1 MFNRQRNNIII
12 SYMNQFKALT
22 YSALAL
28 ATLSLSSCNDWLTE
42 ETPGTTKVSEFFTS
56 LSTAEAVVN
65 AAYVP
70 MTWEFGTTYYPEW
83 YFGDIVSDD
92 ALKGGQDINDGADL
106 RELENFKANSDN
118 EILLQYYR
126 AQWQGIQRANLAIDE
141 IPTTRIE
148 TEGDEAEKQAKYR
161 DRYLGEAYFLRGF
174 YYFRLA
180 RMFGGMPLIDY
191 VIKSSNQWAQ
201 TRTTMDETLNFAIE
215 DFKRAE
221 NLLWEKDKY
230 SDEELGRAT
239 KGAAQAMLL
248 KANLY
253 RADYQRNA
261 GNETEAQKYF
271 AEAAKW
277 GKEVIQSR
285 QYSLWPNYFD
295 NFRLAN
301 ENGRESVFEIQYT
314 EEATSDYGGEGYT
327 RGTMTTILQ
336 RSRSS
341 AFGEAGWGYNRPTQ
355 NLYNEYEAGDA
366 RRDETIL
373 VPTDEQIETPAQEIY
388 CGDRML
394 NRKYAMYNDGTNGGI
409 YKLAHAT
416 RSPKNNIQIRY
427 ADVLLM
433 YAEACCESGDLP
445 SAKSALK
452 EVRDRVGLS
461 QFPYTA
467 VIQGQTVTFND
478 NQEDL
483 RKAIRHERRVELA
496 MEGHRWFDLTR
507 WGIAKE
513 TMDTYMAGETEEAK
527 ELYGTFQKG
536 KHELFP
542 IPSKEIDLSG
552 IEQNPNW

>member
-1 MFNRQRNNIII
+1 
-12 SYMNQFKALT
+12 MNQFKALT

-118 EILLQYYR
+118 EILLGYYR

-148 TEGDEAEKQAKYR
+148 TEGTEADKQAKYR
-161 DRYLGEAYFLRGF
+161 DRYLGEAYFLRGY

-201 TRTTMDETLNFAIE
+201 KRATMDETLNFAID

-230 SDEELGRAT
+230 SNEELGRAT

-277 GKEVIQSR
+277 GEKVIKSR
-285 QYSLWPNYFD
+285 QYSLWPNYLD

-373 VPTDEQIETPAQEIY
+373 VPTDVQIETPAQEIY

-409 YKLAHAT
+409 YKLAHPT

-433 YAEACCESGDLP
+433 YAEACCETGDLP
-445 SAKSALK
+445 SAKTALK
-452 EVRDRVGLS
+452 EVRDRAGLS

-467 VIQGQTVTFND
+467 VIQGQTVTYND

-552 IEQNPNW
+552 IEQNPYW

>member
-1 MFNRQRNNIII
+1 
-12 SYMNQFKALT
+12 MNQFKALT

-118 EILLQYYR
+118 EILLGYYR

-148 TEGDEAEKQAKYR
+148 TEGDEAKKQAKYR
-161 DRYLGEAYFLRGF
+161 DRYLGEAYFLRGY

-201 TRTTMDETLNFAIE
+201 TRSTMDETLNFAIE

-230 SDEELGRAT
+230 SNEELGRAT

-253 RADYQRNA
+253 RADYLRNA

-285 QYSLWPNYFD
+285 QYSLWPNYLD

-341 AFGEAGWGYNRPTQ
+341 AFGEAGWGYDRPTQ

-452 EVRDRVGLS
+452 EVRNRAGLS

-467 VIQGQTVTFND
+467 VIQGKTVTFND
-478 NQEDL
+478 NQDDL

-496 MEGHRWFDLTR
+496 MEGHRWFDITR

-513 TMDTYMAGETEEAK
+513 TMDTYMAGETKEAK

>member
-1 MFNRQRNNIII
+1 
-12 SYMNQFKALT
+12 MNQFKALT

-118 EILLQYYR
+118 EILLEYYR

-201 TRTTMDETLNFAIE
+201 TRSTMDETLNFAIE

-230 SDEELGRAT
+230 SNEELGRAT

-253 RADYQRNA
+253 RADYLRNA

-285 QYSLWPNYFD
+285 QYSLWPNYLD

-341 AFGEAGWGYNRPTQ
+341 AFGEAGWGYDRPTK

-394 NRKYAMYNDGTNGGI
+394 NRKYAMYNDGANGGI

-513 TMDTYMAGETEEAK
+513 TMDTYIAGETEEAK

-552 IEQNPNW
+552 IKQNPNW

>member
-1 MFNRQRNNIII
+1 
-12 SYMNQFKALT
+12 MNQFKALT

-118 EILLQYYR
+118 EILLEYYR

-148 TEGDEAEKQAKYR
+148 TEGDEAEKQAQYR

-201 TRTTMDETLNFAIE
+201 TRSTMDKTLNFAIE

-221 NLLWEKDKY
+221 NLLWKKDKY
-230 SDEELGRAT
+230 SNEELGRAT

-253 RADYQRNA
+253 RADYLRNA
-261 GNETEAQKYF
+261 GNETEAKKYF

-285 QYSLWPNYFD
+285 QYSLWPNYLD
-295 NFRLAN
+295 NFRLTN

-394 NRKYAMYNDGTNGGI
+394 NRKYAMYNDGANGGI

-452 EVRDRVGLS
+452 EVRDRAGLS

>member
-1 MFNRQRNNIII
+1 
-12 SYMNQFKALT
+12 MNQFKALT

-118 EILLQYYR
+118 EILLGYYR

-148 TEGDEAEKQAKYR
+148 TEGTEAEKQAKYR

-201 TRTTMDETLNFAIE
+201 TRSTMDETLNFAIE

-230 SDEELGRAT
+230 SNEELGRAT

-253 RADYQRNA
+253 RADYLRNA

-277 GKEVIQSR
+277 GKEVIKSN
-285 QYSLWPNYFD
+285 QYSLWPNYLD

-341 AFGEAGWGYNRPTQ
+341 AFGEAGWGYDRPTQ

-394 NRKYAMYNDGTNGGI
+394 NRKYAMYNDGANGGI

-452 EVRDRVGLS
+452 EVRDRAGLS

-467 VIQGQTVTFND
+467 VIQGRTVTFND

-496 MEGHRWFDLTR
+496 MEGHRWFDITR

-513 TMDTYMAGETEEAK
+513 TMDTYMAGETKEAK
-527 ELYGTFQKG
+527 DLYGTFQKG

>member
-1 MFNRQRNNIII
+1 
-12 SYMNQFKALT
+12 MNQFKALT

-70 MTWEFGTTYYPEW
+70 LTWEFGTTYYPEW

-118 EILLQYYR
+118 EILLGYYR

-201 TRTTMDETLNFAIE
+201 TRSTMDETLNFAIK

-221 NLLWEKDKY
+221 NLLWVKDKY

-253 RADYQRNA
+253 RADYLRNA

-277 GKEVIQSR
+277 GEKVIKSR
-285 QYSLWPNYFD
+285 QYSLWPNYLD

-341 AFGEAGWGYNRPTQ
+341 AFGEAGWGYDRPTQ

-373 VPTDEQIETPAQEIY
+373 TPTDEQIETPAQEIY

-445 SAKSALK
+445 NAKTALK
-452 EVRDRVGLS
+452 EVRDRAGLS

>member
-1 MFNRQRNNIII
+1 
-12 SYMNQFKALT
+12 MNQFKALT

-118 EILLQYYR
+118 EILLGYYR

-148 TEGDEAEKQAKYR
+148 TEGTEAEQQAKYR
-161 DRYLGEAYFLRGF
+161 DRYLGEAYFLRGY

-201 TRTTMDETLNFAIE
+201 KRATMDETLNFAIE

-277 GKEVIQSR
+277 GKEVIKSR

-373 VPTDEQIETPAQEIY
+373 VPTDVQIETPAQEIY

-409 YKLAHAT
+409 YKLAHPT

-433 YAEACCESGDLP
+433 YAEACCETGDLP
-445 SAKSALK
+445 SAKTALK
-452 EVRDRVGLS
+452 EVRDRAGLS

-467 VIQGQTVTFND
+467 VIQGQTVTYND

>member
-1 MFNRQRNNIII
+1 
-12 SYMNQFKALT
+12 MNQFKALT

>member
-1 MFNRQRNNIII
+1 
-12 SYMNQFKALT
+12 MNQFKALT

-118 EILLQYYR
+118 EILLGYYR

-201 TRTTMDETLNFAIE
+201 TRSTMDETLNFAIG

-230 SDEELGRAT
+230 GNEELGRAT

-253 RADYQRNA
+253 RADYLRNA

-277 GKEVIQSR
+277 GEKVIKSR
-285 QYSLWPNYFD
+285 QYSLWPNYLD

-341 AFGEAGWGYNRPTQ
+341 AFGEAGWGYDRPTQ

-394 NRKYAMYNDGTNGGI
+394 NRKYAMYNDGANGGI

-445 SAKSALK
+445 SAKTALK
-452 EVRDRVGLS
+452 EVRDRAGLR

>member
-1 MFNRQRNNIII
+1 
-12 SYMNQFKALT
+12 MNQFKALT

-118 EILLQYYR
+118 EILLEYYR

-161 DRYLGEAYFLRGF
+161 DRYLGEAYFLRGY

-180 RMFGGMPLIDY
+180 RMFGGMPLINY

-201 TRTTMDETLNFAIE
+201 TRSTMDETLNFAIE

-230 SDEELGRAT
+230 SNEELGRAT

-277 GKEVIQSR
+277 GEKVIKSR
-285 QYSLWPNYFD
+285 QYSLWPNYLD

-341 AFGEAGWGYNRPTQ
+341 AFGEAGWGYDRPTQ

-445 SAKSALK
+445 SAKTALK
-452 EVRDRVGLS
+452 EVRDRAGLS

>member
-1 MFNRQRNNIII
+1 
-12 SYMNQFKALT
+12 MNQFKALT

-70 MTWEFGTTYYPEW
+70 MTWEFGSTYYPEW

-118 EILLQYYR
+118 EILLEYYR

-201 TRTTMDETLNFAIE
+201 TRSTMDETLNFAIE

-230 SDEELGRAT
+230 SNEELGRAT

-277 GKEVIQSR
+277 GKEVIKSR
-285 QYSLWPNYFD
+285 QYSLWPNYLD

-341 AFGEAGWGYNRPTQ
+341 AFGEAGWGYDRPTQ

-394 NRKYAMYNDGTNGGI
+394 NRKYAMYNDGANGGI

-433 YAEACCESGDLP
+433 YAEACCESGDLD
-445 SAKSALK
+445 SAKKALK
-452 EVRDRVGLS
+452 EVRDRAGLS

>member
-1 MFNRQRNNIII
+1 
-12 SYMNQFKALT
+12 MNQFKALT

-118 EILLQYYR
+118 EILLEYYR

-201 TRTTMDETLNFAIE
+201 TRSTMDETLNFAIE

-221 NLLWEKDKY
+221 NLLWKKDKY
-230 SDEELGRAT
+230 SNEELGRAT

-253 RADYQRNA
+253 RADYLRNA

-285 QYSLWPNYFD
+285 QYSLWPNYLD

-341 AFGEAGWGYNRPTQ
+341 AFGEAGWGYDRPTQ

-373 VPTDEQIETPAQEIY
+373 TPTDEQIETPAQEIY

-394 NRKYAMYNDGTNGGI
+394 NRKYAMYNDGANGGI

>member
-1 MFNRQRNNIII
+1 
-12 SYMNQFKALT
+12 MNQFKALT

-118 EILLQYYR
+118 EILLEYYR

-148 TEGDEAEKQAKYR
+148 TEGDEAEKQAQYR

-201 TRTTMDETLNFAIE
+201 TRSTMDETLNFAIE

-221 NLLWEKDKY
+221 NLLWKKDKY
-230 SDEELGRAT
+230 SNEELGRAT

-253 RADYQRNA
+253 RADYLRNA

-285 QYSLWPNYFD
+285 QYSLWPNYLD

-341 AFGEAGWGYNRPTQ
+341 AFGEAGWGYDRPTQ

-394 NRKYAMYNDGTNGGI
+394 NRKYAMYNDGANGGI

-452 EVRDRVGLS
+452 EVRDRAGLS

>member
-1 MFNRQRNNIII
+1 
-12 SYMNQFKALT
+12 MNQFKALT

-118 EILLQYYR
+118 EILLGYYR

-148 TEGDEAEKQAKYR
+148 TEGTEADKQAKYR
-161 DRYLGEAYFLRGF
+161 DRYLGEAYFLRGY

-201 TRTTMDETLNFAIE
+201 KRATMDETLNFAID

-230 SDEELGRAT
+230 SNEELGRAT

-253 RADYQRNA
+253 RADYLRNA

-277 GKEVIQSR
+277 GKEVIKSN
-285 QYSLWPNYFD
+285 QYSLWPNYLD

-355 NLYNEYEAGDA
+355 NLYNEYEVGDV

-445 SAKSALK
+445 SAKGALK

-467 VIQGQTVTFND
+467 VIQGKTVTFND
-478 NQEDL
+478 NQDDL

-496 MEGHRWFDLTR
+496 MEGHRWFDITR

>member
-1 MFNRQRNNIII
+1 
-12 SYMNQFKALT
+12 MNQFKALT

-92 ALKGGQDINDGADL
+92 ALKGGQDVNDGADL

-118 EILLQYYR
+118 EILLGYYR

-201 TRTTMDETLNFAIE
+201 TRSTMDETLNFAIE

-230 SDEELGRAT
+230 SNEELGRAT

-253 RADYQRNA
+253 RADYLRNA

-285 QYSLWPNYFD
+285 QYSLWPNYLD

-341 AFGEAGWGYNRPTQ
+341 AFGEAGWGYDRPTQ

-394 NRKYAMYNDGTNGGI
+394 NRKYAMYNDGANGGI

-433 YAEACCESGDLP
+433 YAEACCESGDLT
-445 SAKSALK
+445 SAKTALK
-452 EVRDRVGLS
+452 EVRDRAGLS

-527 ELYGTFQKG
+527 ALYGTFQKG

>member
-1 MFNRQRNNIII
+1 
-12 SYMNQFKALT
+12 MNQFKALT

-118 EILLQYYR
+118 EILLGYYR

-148 TEGDEAEKQAKYR
+148 TEGTEADKQAKYR
-161 DRYLGEAYFLRGF
+161 DRYLGEAYFLRGY

-201 TRTTMDETLNFAIE
+201 KRATMDETLNFAID

-230 SDEELGRAT
+230 SNEELGRAT

-253 RADYQRNA
+253 RADYLRNA

-277 GKEVIQSR
+277 GKEVIKSN
-285 QYSLWPNYFD
+285 QYSLWPNYLD

-355 NLYNEYEAGDA
+355 NLYNEYEVGDV

-373 VPTDEQIETPAQEIY
+373 IPTDKQIETPAQEIY

-445 SAKSALK
+445 SAKTALK
-452 EVRDRVGLS
+452 EVRDRAGLS
-461 QFPYTA
+461 LRQFPYTA

-496 MEGHRWFDLTR
+496 MEGHRWFDITR

>member
-1 MFNRQRNNIII
+1 
-12 SYMNQFKALT
+12 MNQFKALT

-118 EILLQYYR
+118 EILLGYYR

-148 TEGDEAEKQAKYR
+148 TEGTEADKQAKYR
-161 DRYLGEAYFLRGF
+161 DRYLGEAYFLRGY

-201 TRTTMDETLNFAIE
+201 KRATMDETLNFAID

-230 SDEELGRAT
+230 SNEELGRAT

-277 GKEVIQSR
+277 GKEVIKSR

-373 VPTDEQIETPAQEIY
+373 VPTDVQIETPAQEIY

-409 YKLAHAT
+409 YKLAHPT

-433 YAEACCESGDLP
+433 YAEACCETGDLP
-445 SAKSALK
+445 SAKTALK
-452 EVRDRVGLS
+452 EVRDRAGLS

-467 VIQGQTVTFND
+467 VIQGQTVTYND

>member
-1 MFNRQRNNIII
+1 
-12 SYMNQFKALT
+12 MNQFKALT

-118 EILLQYYR
+118 EILLGYYR

-180 RMFGGMPLIDY
+180 RMFGGMPRIDY

-201 TRTTMDETLNFAIE
+201 TRSTMDETLNFAID

-230 SDEELGRAT
+230 SNEELGRAT

-253 RADYQRNA
+253 RADYLRNA

-277 GKEVIQSR
+277 GEKVIKSR
-285 QYSLWPNYFD
+285 QYSLWPNYLD

-341 AFGEAGWGYNRPTQ
+341 AFGEAGWGYDRPTQ

-452 EVRDRVGLS
+452 EVRDRAGLS

>member
-1 MFNRQRNNIII
+1 
-12 SYMNQFKALT
+12 MNQFKALT

-118 EILLQYYR
+118 EILLGYYR

-201 TRTTMDETLNFAIE
+201 TRSTMDETLNFAIK

-230 SDEELGRAT
+230 SNEELGRAT

-253 RADYQRNA
+253 RADYLRNA

-277 GKEVIQSR
+277 GEKVIKSR
-285 QYSLWPNYFD
+285 QYSLWPNYLD

-341 AFGEAGWGYNRPTQ
+341 AFGEAGWGYDRPTQ

-452 EVRDRVGLS
+452 EVRDRAGLS

>member
-1 MFNRQRNNIII
+1 
-12 SYMNQFKALT
+12 MNQFKALT

-118 EILLQYYR
+118 EILLGYYR

-148 TEGDEAEKQAKYR
+148 TEGTEAEKQAKYR

-201 TRTTMDETLNFAIE
+201 TRSTMDETLNFAIE

-230 SDEELGRAT
+230 SNEELGRAT

-253 RADYQRNA
+253 RADYLRNA

-277 GKEVIQSR
+277 GKEVIKSN
-285 QYSLWPNYFD
+285 QYSLWPNYLD

-341 AFGEAGWGYNRPTQ
+341 AFGEAGWGYDRPTQ

-445 SAKSALK
+445 SAKTALK
-452 EVRDRVGLS
+452 EVRDRAGLS
-461 QFPYTA
+461 PFPYTA

-478 NQEDL
+478 NQDDL

-496 MEGHRWFDLTR
+496 MEGHRWFDITR

-513 TMDTYMAGETEEAK
+513 TMDTYMAGETKEAK

>member
-1 MFNRQRNNIII
+1 
-12 SYMNQFKALT
+12 MNQFKALT

-118 EILLQYYR
+118 EILLGYYR

-161 DRYLGEAYFLRGF
+161 DRYLGEAYFLRGY

-201 TRTTMDETLNFAIE
+201 TRSTMDETLNFAIE

-221 NLLWEKDKY
+221 NLLWKKDKY
-230 SDEELGRAT
+230 SNEELGRAT

-253 RADYQRNA
+253 RADYLRNA

-277 GKEVIQSR
+277 GEKVIQSR
-285 QYSLWPNYFD
+285 QYSLWPNYLD

-341 AFGEAGWGYNRPTQ
+341 AFGEAGWGYDRPTQ

-445 SAKSALK
+445 SAKTALK
-452 EVRDRVGLS
+452 EVRDRAGLS

>member
-1 MFNRQRNNIII
+1 
-12 SYMNQFKALT
+12 MNQFKALT

-118 EILLQYYR
+118 EILLEYYR

-161 DRYLGEAYFLRGF
+161 DRYLGEAYFLRGY

-201 TRTTMDETLNFAIE
+201 TRSTMDETLNFAIK

-230 SDEELGRAT
+230 SNEELGRAT

-253 RADYQRNA
+253 RADYLRNA
-261 GNETEAQKYF
+261 GNETEAKKYF

-285 QYSLWPNYFD
+285 QYSLWPNYLD

-341 AFGEAGWGYNRPTQ
+341 AFGEAGWGYDRPTQ

-452 EVRDRVGLS
+452 EVRDRAGLS

-513 TMDTYMAGETEEAK
+513 TMDTYIAGETEEAK

>member
-1 MFNRQRNNIII
+1 
-12 SYMNQFKALT
+12 MNQFKALT

-118 EILLQYYR
+118 EILLGYYR

-161 DRYLGEAYFLRGF
+161 DRYLGEAYFLRGY

-201 TRTTMDETLNFAIE
+201 TRSTMDETLNFAIE

-253 RADYQRNA
+253 RADYLRNA

-277 GKEVIQSR
+277 GKEVIKSS
-285 QYSLWPNYFD
+285 QYSLWPNYLD

-341 AFGEAGWGYNRPTQ
+341 AFGEAGWGYDRPTQ

-394 NRKYAMYNDGTNGGI
+394 NRKYAMYNDGANGGI

-445 SAKSALK
+445 SAKTALK
-452 EVRDRVGLS
+452 EVRDRAGLS

>member
-1 MFNRQRNNIII
+1 
-12 SYMNQFKALT
+12 MNQFKALT

-118 EILLQYYR
+118 EILLGYYR

-148 TEGDEAEKQAKYR
+148 TEGTEADKQAKYR
-161 DRYLGEAYFLRGF
+161 DRYLGEAYFLRGY

-201 TRTTMDETLNFAIE
+201 TRSTMDETLNFAIE

-230 SDEELGRAT
+230 SNEELGRAT

-253 RADYQRNA
+253 RADYLRNA

-277 GKEVIQSR
+277 GKEVIKST
-285 QYSLWPNYFD
+285 QYSLWPNYLD

-341 AFGEAGWGYNRPTQ
+341 AFGEAGWGYDRPTQ

-394 NRKYAMYNDGTNGGI
+394 NRKYAMYNDGANGGI

-496 MEGHRWFDLTR
+496 MEGHRWFDITR

-513 TMDTYMAGETEEAK
+513 TMDTYMAGETKEAK

>member
-1 MFNRQRNNIII
+1 
-12 SYMNQFKALT
+12 MNQFKALT

-70 MTWEFGTTYYPEW
+70 LAWELGSTYYPEW

-92 ALKGGQDINDGADL
+92 ALKGGQDVNDGADL

-118 EILLQYYR
+118 VILLEYYR

-148 TEGDEAEKQAKYR
+148 TEGTEADKQAKYR
-161 DRYLGEAYFLRGF
+161 DRYLGEAYFLRGY

-201 TRTTMDETLNFAIE
+201 KRATMDETLSFAIN

-221 NLLWEKDKY
+221 GLLWEKDKY
-230 SDEELGRAT
+230 SNEELGRAT

-253 RADYQRNA
+253 RADYLRNA

-277 GKEVIQSR
+277 GKEVIKSN

-301 ENGRESVFEIQYT
+301 ENGRESVFEIQYV

-355 NLYNEYEAGDA
+355 NLYNEYEAGDV

-373 VPTDEQIETPAQEIY
+373 IPTDEQIETPAQEIY

-409 YKLAHAT
+409 YKLAHPT

-467 VIQGQTVTFND
+467 VIQGKTVTFND
-478 NQEDL
+478 NQDDL

>member
-1 MFNRQRNNIII
+1 
-12 SYMNQFKALT
+12 MNQFKALT

-118 EILLQYYR
+118 EILLGYYR

-201 TRTTMDETLNFAIE
+201 TRSTMDKTLNFAIE

-230 SDEELGRAT
+230 SNEELGRAT

-253 RADYQRNA
+253 RADYLRNA

-277 GKEVIQSR
+277 GEKVIQSR
-285 QYSLWPNYFD
+285 QYSLWPNYLD

-373 VPTDEQIETPAQEIY
+373 IPTDEQIETPAQEIY

-433 YAEACCESGDLP
+433 YAEACCETGDLP
-445 SAKSALK
+445 SAKTALK
-452 EVRDRVGLS
+452 EVRDRAGLS

>member
-1 MFNRQRNNIII
+1 
-12 SYMNQFKALT
+12 MNQFKALT

-70 MTWEFGTTYYPEW
+70 LTWEFGTTYYPEW

-118 EILLQYYR
+118 EILLGYYR

-148 TEGDEAEKQAKYR
+148 TEGDEAEKQVKYR
-161 DRYLGEAYFLRGF
+161 DRYLGEAYFLRGY

-201 TRTTMDETLNFAIE
+201 TRSTMDETLNFAIE

-230 SDEELGRAT
+230 SNEELGRAT

-253 RADYQRNA
+253 RADYLRNA

-277 GKEVIQSR
+277 GKDVIKSR
-285 QYSLWPNYFD
+285 QYSLWPNYLD

-341 AFGEAGWGYNRPTQ
+341 AFGEAGWGYDRPTQ

-433 YAEACCESGDLP
+433 YAEACCESGDQP
-445 SAKSALK
+445 SAKTALK
-452 EVRDRVGLS
+452 EVRDRAGLS

-478 NQEDL
+478 NQDDL

-513 TMDTYMAGETEEAK
+513 TMDTYIAGETEEAK

>member
-1 MFNRQRNNIII
+1 
-12 SYMNQFKALT
+12 MNQFKALT

-118 EILLQYYR
+118 EILLEYYR

-161 DRYLGEAYFLRGF
+161 DRYLGEAYFLRGY

-201 TRTTMDETLNFAIE
+201 TRSTMDETLNFAIE

-230 SDEELGRAT
+230 SNEELGRAT

-253 RADYQRNA
+253 RADYLRNA

-277 GKEVIQSR
+277 GKEVINSR
-285 QYSLWPNYFD
+285 QYSLWPNYLD

-341 AFGEAGWGYNRPTQ
+341 AFGEAGWGYDRPTQ

-394 NRKYAMYNDGTNGGI
+394 NRKYAMYNDGANGGI

-445 SAKSALK
+445 SAKTALK
-452 EVRDRVGLS
+452 EVRDRAGLS

-467 VIQGQTVTFND
+467 VIQGRTITFND
-478 NQEDL
+478 NQDDL

-496 MEGHRWFDLTR
+496 MEGHRWFDITR

-513 TMDTYMAGETEEAK
+513 TMDTYMAGETKEAK

>member
-1 MFNRQRNNIII
+1 
-12 SYMNQFKALT
+12 MNQFKALT

-118 EILLQYYR
+118 EILLEYYR

-201 TRTTMDETLNFAIE
+201 TRSTMDKTLNFAIE

-221 NLLWEKDKY
+221 NLLWKKDKY

-253 RADYQRNA
+253 RADYLRNA

-285 QYSLWPNYFD
+285 QYSLWPNYLD

-341 AFGEAGWGYNRPTQ
+341 AFGEAGWGYDRPTQ

-394 NRKYAMYNDGTNGGI
+394 NRKYAMYNDGANGGI

-452 EVRDRVGLS
+452 EVRDRAGLS

>member
-1 MFNRQRNNIII
+1 
-12 SYMNQFKALT
+12 MNQFKALT

-118 EILLQYYR
+118 EILLEYYR

-201 TRTTMDETLNFAIE
+201 TRSTMDETLNFAIE

-221 NLLWEKDKY
+221 NLLWKKDKY
-230 SDEELGRAT
+230 SNEELGRAT

-253 RADYQRNA
+253 RADYLRNA

-285 QYSLWPNYFD
+285 QYSLWPNYLD

-341 AFGEAGWGYNRPTQ
+341 AFGEAGWGYDRPTL

-394 NRKYAMYNDGTNGGI
+394 NRKYAMYNDGANGGI

-445 SAKSALK
+445 SAKTALK
-452 EVRDRVGLS
+452 EVRDRAGLS
-461 QFPYTA
+461 PFPYTA

>member
-1 MFNRQRNNIII
+1 
-12 SYMNQFKALT
+12 MNQFKALT

-118 EILLQYYR
+118 EILLEYYR

-148 TEGDEAEKQAKYR
+148 TEGDEAEKQAQYR

-201 TRTTMDETLNFAIE
+201 TRSTMDETLNFAIK

-221 NLLWEKDKY
+221 NLLWKKDKY
-230 SDEELGRAT
+230 SNEELGRAT

-253 RADYQRNA
+253 RADYLRNA

-285 QYSLWPNYFD
+285 QYSLWPNYLD

-341 AFGEAGWGYNRPTQ
+341 AFGEAGWGYDRPTQ

-452 EVRDRVGLS
+452 EVRDRAGLS

>member
-1 MFNRQRNNIII
+1 
-12 SYMNQFKALT
+12 MNQFKALT

-118 EILLQYYR
+118 EILLEYYR

-201 TRTTMDETLNFAIE
+201 TRSTMDETLNFAIK

-230 SDEELGRAT
+230 SNEELGRAT

-253 RADYQRNA
+253 RADYLRNA

-277 GKEVIQSR
+277 GEKVIQSR
-285 QYSLWPNYFD
+285 QYSLWPNYLD

-341 AFGEAGWGYNRPTQ
+341 AFGEAGWGYDRPTQ

-373 VPTDEQIETPAQEIY
+373 TPTDEQIETPAQEIY

-433 YAEACCESGDLP
+433 YAEACCETGDLP
-445 SAKSALK
+445 SAKTALK
-452 EVRDRVGLS
+452 EVRDRAGLS

>member
-1 MFNRQRNNIII
+1 
-12 SYMNQFKALT
+12 MNQFKALT

-118 EILLQYYR
+118 EILLGYYR

-148 TEGDEAEKQAKYR
+148 TEGTEADKQAKYR

-201 TRTTMDETLNFAIE
+201 TRSTMDETLNFAIE

-230 SDEELGRAT
+230 SNEELGRAT

-253 RADYQRNA
+253 RADYLRNA

-277 GKEVIQSR
+277 GKEVIKSN
-285 QYSLWPNYFD
+285 QYSLWPNYLD

-341 AFGEAGWGYNRPTQ
+341 AFGEAGWGYDRPTQ

-394 NRKYAMYNDGTNGGI
+394 NRKYAMYNDGANGGI

-445 SAKSALK
+445 SAKTALK
-452 EVRDRVGLS
+452 EVRDRAGLS

-478 NQEDL
+478 NQDDL

>member
-1 MFNRQRNNIII
+1 
-12 SYMNQFKALT
+12 MNQFKALT

-118 EILLQYYR
+118 EILLGYYR

-148 TEGDEAEKQAKYR
+148 TEGTEADKQAKYR
-161 DRYLGEAYFLRGF
+161 DRYLGEAYFLRGY

-201 TRTTMDETLNFAIE
+201 TRSTMDETLNFAIK

-230 SDEELGRAT
+230 SNEELGRAT

-253 RADYQRNA
+253 RADYLRNA

-277 GKEVIQSR
+277 GKEVIKST
-285 QYSLWPNYFD
+285 QYSLWPNYLD

-341 AFGEAGWGYNRPTQ
+341 AFGEAGWGYDRPTQ

-373 VPTDEQIETPAQEIY
+373 VPTDVQIETPAQEIY

-452 EVRDRVGLS
+452 EVRDRAGLS
-461 QFPYTA
+461 PFPYKA
-467 VIQGQTVTFND
+467 VIQGRTVTFND

-496 MEGHRWFDLTR
+496 MEGHRWFDITR

>member
-1 MFNRQRNNIII
+1 
-12 SYMNQFKALT
+12 MNQFKALT

-118 EILLQYYR
+118 EILLGYYR

-161 DRYLGEAYFLRGF
+161 DRYLGEAYFLRGY

-201 TRTTMDETLNFAIE
+201 TRSTMDETLNFAIE
-215 DFKRAE
+215 DFKSAE

-230 SDEELGRAT
+230 SNEELGRAT

-253 RADYQRNA
+253 RADYLRNA

-277 GKEVIQSR
+277 GEKVIKSR
-285 QYSLWPNYFD
+285 QYSLWPNYLD

-341 AFGEAGWGYNRPTQ
+341 AFGEAGWGYDRPTQ

-452 EVRDRVGLS
+452 EVRDRAGLS

>member
-1 MFNRQRNNIII
+1 
-12 SYMNQFKALT
+12 MNQFKALT

-118 EILLQYYR
+118 EILLGYYR

-201 TRTTMDETLNFAIE
+201 TRSTMDETLNFAIE

-230 SDEELGRAT
+230 SNEELGRAT

-253 RADYQRNA
+253 RADYLRNA

-285 QYSLWPNYFD
+285 QYSLWPNYLD

-341 AFGEAGWGYNRPTQ
+341 AFGEAGWGYDRPTQ

-394 NRKYAMYNDGTNGGI
+394 NRKYAMYNDGANGGI

-452 EVRDRVGLS
+452 EVRDRAGLS

>member
-1 MFNRQRNNIII
+1 
-12 SYMNQFKALT
+12 MNQFKALT

-118 EILLQYYR
+118 EILLGYYR

-201 TRTTMDETLNFAIE
+201 TRSTMDKTLNFAIE

-221 NLLWEKDKY
+221 NLLWKKDTY
-230 SDEELGRAT
+230 SNEELGRAT

-253 RADYQRNA
+253 RADYLRNA

-277 GKEVIQSR
+277 GEKVIQSR
-285 QYSLWPNYFD
+285 QYSLWPNYLD

-341 AFGEAGWGYNRPTQ
+341 AFGEAGWGYDRPTQ

-394 NRKYAMYNDGTNGGI
+394 NRKYAMYNDGANGGI

-445 SAKSALK
+445 SAKTALK
-452 EVRDRVGLS
+452 EVRDRAGLS

>member
-1 MFNRQRNNIII
+1 
-12 SYMNQFKALT
+12 MNQFKALT

-118 EILLQYYR
+118 EILLGYYR

-148 TEGDEAEKQAKYR
+148 TEGTEADKQAKYR
-161 DRYLGEAYFLRGF
+161 DRYLGEAYFLRGY

-201 TRTTMDETLNFAIE
+201 KRATMDETLNFAID

-248 KANLY
+248 KTNLY

-277 GKEVIQSR
+277 GKEVIKSR
-285 QYSLWPNYFD
+285 QYSLWPNYLD

-373 VPTDEQIETPAQEIY
+373 VPTDVQIETPAQEIY

-409 YKLAHAT
+409 YKLAHPT

-433 YAEACCESGDLP
+433 YAEACCETGDLP
-445 SAKSALK
+445 SAKTALK
-452 EVRDRVGLS
+452 EVRDRAGLS
-461 QFPYTA
+461 QFPFPYTA
-467 VIQGQTVTFND
+467 VIQGQTVTYND

>member
-1 MFNRQRNNIII
+1 
-12 SYMNQFKALT
+12 MNQFKALT

-118 EILLQYYR
+118 EILLEYYR

-201 TRTTMDETLNFAIE
+201 TRSTMDKTLNFAIE

-221 NLLWEKDKY
+221 NLLWKKDKY
-230 SDEELGRAT
+230 SNEELGRAT

-253 RADYQRNA
+253 RADYLRNA

-285 QYSLWPNYFD
+285 QYSLWPNYLD

-341 AFGEAGWGYNRPTQ
+341 AFGEAGWGYDRPTQ

-373 VPTDEQIETPAQEIY
+373 TPTDEQIETPAQEIY

-394 NRKYAMYNDGTNGGI
+394 NRKYAMYNDGANGGI

-433 YAEACCESGDLP
+433 YAEACCETGDLP
-445 SAKSALK
+445 SAKTALK
-452 EVRDRVGLS
+452 EVRDRAGLS

>member
-1 MFNRQRNNIII
+1 
-12 SYMNQFKALT
+12 MNQFKALT

-118 EILLQYYR
+118 EILLEYYR

-201 TRTTMDETLNFAIE
+201 TRSTMDETLNFAIK

-221 NLLWEKDKY
+221 NLLWKKDKY
-230 SDEELGRAT
+230 SNEELGRAT

-253 RADYQRNA
+253 RADYLRNA
-261 GNETEAQKYF
+261 GNETEVQKYF

-285 QYSLWPNYFD
+285 QYSLWPNYLD

-341 AFGEAGWGYNRPTQ
+341 AFGEAGWGYDRPTQ

-394 NRKYAMYNDGTNGGI
+394 NRKYAMYNDGANGGI

-445 SAKSALK
+445 SAKTALK
-452 EVRDRVGLS
+452 EVRDRAGLS